1 MSRTILIQ
9 DPDPVSRTRLRARLQ
24 AEAFHVV
31 LADEAEPV
39 GGCAR
44 TARAALILI
53 SGPGAVDRVRALK
66 DPGAAPAA
74 PMPVLLLG
82 GPDTSAARFRALDA
96 GADDVM
102 PAPVCES
109 LLLARVRSLMRR
121 GPALWGEPAGA
132 AGGPGGFHEAR
143 TGWIAAPRV
152 ALLSPVP
159 QQSADLAG
167 TLQAALSH
175 RVRVAASLD
184 AGPRPE
190 LVVIDARLGTID
202 RPGLSDLL
210 AQVRATTE
218 GSAPATLVVCD
229 RTDPDLAAAA
239 FDLGA
244 DDVVVGPACGQEL
257 SHRAGRLLQAP
268 ARSGIAGRAA
278 ASARLASLRR
288 EGTCFTV
295 IRVTRPAGVDAAVA
309 GDADEI
315 SAILQANLR
324 AGDCVARV
332 SADRWLCLLPVP
344 DAEIAAKVALR
355 LDSRLAAAGL
365 VLPAPRSHLLGAPA
379 TTRGRR
385 IAPMAAR
392 GTRPAA

>member
-31 LADEAEPV
+31 LADAADPAA
-39 GGCAR
+39 GCAR
-44 TARAALILI
+44 DARAALIVM
-53 SGPGAVDRVRALK
+53 SGPGAIDRVRALK
-66 DPGAAPAA
+66 DPDAVPAA

-82 GPDTSAARFRALDA
+82 GPDTSAARFLALDA

-121 GPALWGEPAGA
+121 GPAGWGA
-132 AGGPGGFHEAR
+132 ATGDPSSPTGFHEGR
-143 TGWIAAPRV
+143 TGWIAVPRV
-152 ALLSPVP
+152 TLLSPVP
-159 QQSADLAG
+159 QRSADLAG

-175 RVRVAASLD
+175 RVRLAPRLD

-202 RPGLSDLL
+202 LPGLSDLL
-210 AQVRATTE
+210 ADVRATSE
-218 GSAPATLVVCD
+218 DPAPATLVVCD
-229 RTDPDLAAAA
+229 RTDPALAAAA

-244 DDVVVGPACGQEL
+244 DDVVVGPADGQEL

-278 ASARLASLRR
+278 AAARLASLGR
-288 EGTCFTV
+288 EGIRFAV
-295 IRVTRPAGVDAAVA
+295 MRVTSPAGVDAAA
-309 GDADEI
+309 PNDADEI
-315 SAILQANLR
+315 SAILRANLR

-332 SADRWLCLLPVP
+332 SADSWLCLLPLP
-344 DAEIAAKVALR
+344 DAEVAAKVSLR
-355 LDSRLAAAGL
+355 LHSRLVTAGL
-365 VLPAPRSHLLGAPA
+365 VLPAPRWRLFGASA
-379 TTRGRR
+379 ATRGGRSGPVA
-385 IAPMAAR
+385 IR
-392 GTRPAA
+392 GDRPAA